1 MTAEF
6 DMVVAYATG
15 GGVRHGRYFILSS
28 NFILIIVILFIVY
41 IIILCVGFLSVTV
54 LWTAKVIVGSHLVGT
69 SRSEQHSAQDEE
81 LIR

>member
-41 IIILCVGFLSVTV
+41 IIILCVGFLSATV
-54 LWTAKVIVGSHLVGT
+54 LWTAEVIVGSRLPVLGLIG
-69 SRSEQHSAQDEE
+69 RSEHLHRRKS
-81 LIR
+81 